1 MLSLSYKKLSPD
13 AELPFRAYGNP
24 AGWDVSAYCISETGR
39 SIQVVIP
46 PKTSRV
52 LSTGLI
58 LLPPP
63 GYFLVVCSRSGMA
76 SQTPP
81 LFVANAPGII
91 DPDYTG
97 ELKIII
103 YNGGHESAYIRHG
116 QKIAQVVLLPHTIA
130 TLDAIAEIP
139 STERGTKGFGSSTAA
154 DG

>member
-1 MLSLSYKKLSPD
+1 MLTLSYHKLSPD
-13 AELPFRAYGNP
+13 AELPFRAYGSP
-24 AGWDVSAYCISETGR
+24 AGWDISALCISETGR

-52 LSTGLI
+52 LSTGLV

-63 GYFLVVCSRSGMA
+63 DHFIIVCSRSGMA

-81 LFVANAPGII
+81 LFVANAPGVV

-116 QKIAQVVLLPHTIA
+116 QKIAQVVLLPYVNA
-130 TLDAIAEIP
+130 TLDALAEIP
-139 STERGTKGFGSSTAA
+139 STERGAKGFGSSDKTP
-154 DG
+154 